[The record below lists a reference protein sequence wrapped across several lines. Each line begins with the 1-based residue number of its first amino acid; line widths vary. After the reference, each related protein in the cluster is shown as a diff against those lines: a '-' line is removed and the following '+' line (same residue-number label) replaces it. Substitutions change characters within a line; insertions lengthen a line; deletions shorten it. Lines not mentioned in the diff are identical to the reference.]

1 MCGQTGAGRQVITIA
16 HSEPL
21 AKRRLRERERE
32 REKER
37 EDSWFCLFIANV
49 LPWIA
54 VPNVEHEQEQ
64 GLRANTCESNLHI

>member
-21 AKRRLRERERE
+21 AKRRLRER
-32 REKER
+32 ER